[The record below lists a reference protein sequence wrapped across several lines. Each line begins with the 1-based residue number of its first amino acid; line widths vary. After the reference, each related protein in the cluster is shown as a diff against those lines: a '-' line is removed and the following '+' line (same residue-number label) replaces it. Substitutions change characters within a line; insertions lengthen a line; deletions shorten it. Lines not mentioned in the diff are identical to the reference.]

1 VAATA
6 TAREIAAGAQT
17 GGVRP
22 AERFSGDGL
31 TRSCLDPEQRYLY
44 VGDNQN
50 HKIMIYR
57 RRDLQLLGSIPTD
70 TGANHYITVDST
82 GNIYN
87 SRLQKF
93 VFKGVPTL
101 NELLSR

>member
-1 VAATA
+1 
-6 TAREIAAGAQT
+6 
-17 GGVRP
+17 
-22 AERFSGDGL
+22 
-31 TRSCLDPEQRYLY
+31 
-44 VGDNQN
+44 
-50 HKIMIYR
+50 MIYR